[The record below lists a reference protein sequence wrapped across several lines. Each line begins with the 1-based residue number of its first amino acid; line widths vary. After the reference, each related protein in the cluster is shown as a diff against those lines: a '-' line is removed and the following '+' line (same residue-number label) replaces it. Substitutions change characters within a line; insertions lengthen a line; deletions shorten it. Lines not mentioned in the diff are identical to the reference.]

1 MSDSLLAALLA
12 IGAALCIA
20 VGTVVRQRT
29 AAVVPDETTGVL
41 GPITTLVLSPVWW
54 LGTVVGAA
62 GYALQAAALGLGS
75 LLLVQPLLVLSLL
88 FALPLGARFGG
99 RRIATREW
107 LWAAALTTSVAVLVI
122 VGDPR
127 PGEPRAVTQHW
138 ILIALVGLPLVALC
152 LFEANRR
159 TGTARALLL
168 GVAAGSL
175 FGLAAVLTKGVVHL
189 LGRGPLALVTSLE
202 LYTLIVVAV
211 VATSLQQSAFQAG
224 SLQAS
229 LPASTIMEPVVATLL
244 GFVVLGEYL
253 DADRKAAAVLV
264 VAVGTMITAT
274 IALAR
279 SSVTGPDVTGPDG
292 PQATV
297 PGGGMSPS
305 RAVDS
310 RDPTG

>member
-1 MSDSLLAALLA
+1 MSDSVLAALLA

-29 AAVVPDETTGVL
+29 AAAVPDDSSSTL
-41 GPITTLVLSPVWW
+41 GPITTLVRSPIWW

-62 GYALQAAALGLGS
+62 GYALQAAALGVGS

-88 FALPLGARFGG
+88 FALPLGARFAG
-99 RRIATREW
+99 RRIGTAEW

-122 VGDPR
+122 VGDPQ

-138 ILIALVGLPLVALC
+138 ILIALVGLPVVALC
-152 LFEANRR
+152 LVQANRR

-168 GVAAGSL
+168 GIAAGSL

-189 LGRGPLALVTSLE
+189 VGRGPLPLLTSLE
-202 LYTLIVVAV
+202 FYVLIAVAV
-211 VATSLQQSAFQAG
+211 VAISLQQSAFQAG

-229 LPASTIMEPVVATLL
+229 LPASTVMEPVVATLL

-253 DADRKAAAVLV
+253 HADRAGVAILV
-264 VAVGTMITAT
+264 VAVAAMIAAT

-279 SSVTGPDVTGPDG
+279 ASAGDDPPTSASDAHRRVDSGTL
-292 PQATV
+292 
-297 PGGGMSPS
+297 
-305 RAVDS
+305 DS
-310 RDPTG
+310 RDPTR